1 MKIKILWL
9 YKNLMNLYG
18 SRGNVLC
25 LARHMKEAGLEVEI
39 VEAEI
44 GDEISFSDVDF
55 VFMGAGTENSRD
67 RALKDILKYKYE
79 FKNYIENG
87 GVCLF
92 SGNSLELL
100 SVGILKRNGEQLEG
114 LGLYN
119 FEVYETEKRTVVD
132 TVCSCKFLNDKI
144 IGFMNKQSITSF
156 VPNPIFRVIKGAG
169 NAPDRN
175 DEGIFD
181 KNLYATELSGPIL
194 VRNPHLCAHIEKA
207 IYRNKNLSIV
217 PQGFAYEQMAY
228 NKSLS
233 GLLN

>member
-25 LARHMKEAGLEVEI
+25 LARHIKEAGLEVEVI
-39 VEAEI
+39 EKEI
-44 GDEISFSDVDF
+44 GDEINFLDVDF
-55 VFMGAGTENSRD
+55 VYMGAGTENSRD
-67 RALKDILKYKYE
+67 RALKDIYKYKNE
-79 FKNYIENG
+79 LKDYIENG

-92 SGNSLELL
+92 CGNSFELL
-100 SVGILKRNGEQLEG
+100 GTSILKRNGEQIEA

-119 FEVYETEKRTVVD
+119 FEVYETEKRIVVD
-132 TVCSCKFLNDKI
+132 TVCNCKFLNDKI

-156 VPNPIFRVIKGAG
+156 IPNPIFRVIKGVG

-181 KNLYATELSGPIL
+181 KNLYATHLAGPIL
-194 VRNPHLCAHIEKA
+194 VRNPHFCAHIEKE
-207 IYRNKNLSIV
+207 IYKNKNLSIV
-217 PQGFAYEQMAY
+217 PQGFVYEQMAY

>member
-25 LARHMKEAGLEVEI
+25 LSRHIKEAGLEVEI
-39 VEAEI
+39 IEKEI

-55 VFMGAGTENSRD
+55 VYMGAGTEKSRD
-67 RALKDILKYKYE
+67 RALKDILKYRTE
-79 FKNYIENG
+79 LKNYIEND

-92 SGNSLELL
+92 CGNSLELL
-100 SVGILKRNGEQLEG
+100 GTSILKRSGEQIEA
-114 LGLYN
+114 LGICN

-132 TVCSCKFLNDKI
+132 TVCTCKVLNDKI

-156 VPNPIFRVIKGAG
+156 VPNPLFRVIKGAG

-175 DEGIFD
+175 DEGVFD
-181 KNLYATELSGPIL
+181 KNLYATQLVGPIL
-194 VRNPHLCAHIEKA
+194 VRNPHFCAHIEKE
-207 IYRNKNLSIV
+207 IYKNKKLSIV
-217 PQGFAYEQMAY
+217 PQGFVYEQMAY
-228 NKSLS
+228 TKSLS